1 MRKIALISVIKTKLI
16 FYHCNLRNLSSI
28 NILPP
33 FFPLSLFVN
42 NMSEKLTEE
51 QVAEFREAFKIFD
64 KDGDGKIDRT
74 ELGTVMRALGQN
86 PTQRE
91 IDDLVNE
98 IDQNND
104 SVINFAEFLTM
115 MARQVKEQDVEAEI
129 LEAFKVFDADGDGKI
144 SQAELIRVLTT
155 IGEKLSEEEAKQ
167 MLEAADTDSD
177 GQIDIEE
184 FARVLKGQ

>member
-1 MRKIALISVIKTKLI
+1 
-16 FYHCNLRNLSSI
+16 
-28 NILPP
+28 
-33 FFPLSLFVN
+33 
-42 NMSEKLTEE
+42 MSEKLTEE